1 MVFIELYVKKI
12 ACIFE
17 VITTCCAEL
26 DRCSVVFGFPF
37 FSLLLSLHYS
47 GSSFLSGWKAWLS
60 AVTSSHT
67 WLQVV
72 VVLYAA
78 SCLTVFHPPPS
89 PTPGC
94 CRVAF
99 LKVSIKRHNRYIQ
112 IILQWFLHSFLPALD
127 SSAIPL
133 PVAHYFCAI
142 CISLTNVIHSATP
155 FRPSFSTFSAINIL
169 AR

>member
-37 FSLLLSLHYS
+37 FSLLLALHYS

-78 SCLTVFHPPPS
+78 SCLTVFPPP
-89 PTPGC
+89 PPQAVAL
-94 CRVAF
+94 RVTF
-99 LKVSIKRHNRYIQ
+99 LKVSIKRHNKCIQ

-127 SSAIPL
+127 SSVIPL
-133 PVAHYFCAI
+133 PVAHDFCAI
-142 CISLTNVIHSATP
+142 CISLTNDIHSATP
-155 FRPSFSTFSAINIL
+155 FLPKSSTFSAINIL